1 MLSYSKDISIMNKTL
16 IPIILLFFVLPSKA
30 QSGINKYKQQVNYN
44 QSFEAICTDIE
55 LLLDKEKKAFD

>member
-1 MLSYSKDISIMNKTL
+1 MKKLSLLPIAL
-16 IPIILLFFVLPSKA
+16 IVVSAVIA